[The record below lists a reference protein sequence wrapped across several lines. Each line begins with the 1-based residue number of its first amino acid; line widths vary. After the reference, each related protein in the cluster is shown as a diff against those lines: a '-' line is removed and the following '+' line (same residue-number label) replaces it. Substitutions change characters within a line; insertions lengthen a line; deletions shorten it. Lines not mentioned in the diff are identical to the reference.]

1 MDFFNSYQSRSSDY
15 DHFLAYINNFHQA
28 EMFMKRWISAW
39 GHKINYPFVGFFIT
53 SYSELMYE
61 WNRFGRGGDLN
72 RDGAGATR
80 LCSLMHGF

>member
-1 MDFFNSYQSRSSDY
+1 
-15 DHFLAYINNFHQA
+15 
-28 EMFMKRWISAW
+28 MKRWISAW